1 MHLELTRAVEHEV
14 EEAEA
19 KARRNGHPSSAPVFQ
34 SIADAL
40 GQKTR
45 LGQLCQQEPCMSE
58 KQMSRCHSNA
68 NLDSIYKQLSGIAT
82 PQTAKL
88 FKLVG
93 NVGSGAFS
101 ASREQPLCG
110 SPSFHEHAPC
120 HSHDVDLVEHHIPTL
135 TPRSQSS
142 DTDPTKH
149 DIPTRTP
156 PRPDLTPRSEGGFAR
171 GVHPDCCNGKDL
183 DLLSETETK
192 TESKIDWHYSAS
204 SSGGWEQLPQTPQA
218 TPQLANRIEMSAAP
232 GGPHWTTGGAYHD
245 SPRSRD
251 SGSDSVFPQ
260 GGRTVMPMDRG
271 IPLHQQSS
279 QPGQGPMV
287 KPMNGA
293 FQRHAQ
299 IREADVQQLPKGPNF
314 FYA

>member
-1 MHLELTRAVEHEV
+1 M
-14 EEAEA
+14 
-19 KARRNGHPSSAPVFQ
+19 G
-34 SIADAL
+34 
-40 GQKTR
+40 
-45 LGQLCQQEPCMSE
+45 GQLCQQEPCKSE

-156 PRPDLTPRSEGGFAR
+156 PRPDWTPRSEGGYAR

-192 TESKIDWHYSAS
+192 TESKIDWHHSAS

-218 TPQLANRIEMSAAP
+218 TPQLANRIEM
-232 GGPHWTTGGAYHD
+232 
-245 SPRSRD
+245 
-251 SGSDSVFPQ
+251 
-260 GGRTVMPMDRG
+260 
-271 IPLHQQSS
+271 
-279 QPGQGPMV
+279 
-287 KPMNGA
+287 
-293 FQRHAQ
+293 
-299 IREADVQQLPKGPNF
+299 
-314 FYA
+314 